1 MIVTFV
7 IDEKYVNQLLFV
19 LHKCIRNSKKK
30 HNYVVFFENLER
42 ASVSMI
48 QKLALSLDS
57 KVELRKIQD
66 LNNSFDNG
74 HIARSS
80 MLRLSV
86 PEYLGET
93 YMHLDVDT
101 LPRKGWDDIEKFSP
115 SADEMISAVPIPLLY
130 TEKDSALNQ
139 ALQLMGQEYFQTG
152 IYLLNPTGWENN
164 KLRDRVRL
172 LTLKYSELGFQFS
185 DQCILNYSI
194 QKCYKKVPEDYNT
207 LPGDFQLKSTRII
220 HFAGPNKP
228 WKLNYLKHFIISA
241 RHLISARQTI
251 TLLIQRQLFRAL
263 SGYQDRFNYLL
274 REFFCL
280 FLYRISYNKFR
291 KLNL

>member
-7 IDEKYVNQLLFV
+7 IDENYVNQLLFV
-19 LHKCIRNSKKK
+19 LYKCIRNSKKK

-48 QKLALSLDS
+48 QDLALSLDTE
-57 KVELRKIQD
+57 VELRQIQD

-86 PEYLGET
+86 PEYLGQT
-93 YMHLDVDT
+93 YMHFDVDT
-101 LPRKGWDDIEKFSP
+101 LPRKGWDEIANFSP
-115 SADEMISAVPIPLLY
+115 SADEVISAVPIPWLY
-130 TEKDSALNQ
+130 LEKDSAFNQ
-139 ALQLMGQEYFQTG
+139 ALQSMGPEYFQTG
-152 IYLLNPTGWENN
+152 IYLLNPSGWKSD
-164 KLRDRVRL
+164 KLRDRVHL

-194 QKCYKKVPEDYNT
+194 QKCYKKIPSDYNT
-207 LPGDFQLKSTRII
+207 LPGNFQFKSTRII

-241 RHLISARQTI
+241 RHVVSARQTI
-251 TLLIQRQLFRAL
+251 TLLIQRQLFLAL
-263 SGYQDRFNYLL
+263 SGYQNRINHLL

-280 FLYRISYNKFR
+280 FSYRISYNKFR
-291 KLNL
+291 KSNL